1 MKKNKKSVSLK
12 NTKSFLG
19 NPPALANTTFFVPA
33 ANLNSNDGIF
43 TDLHD
48 NPSNFSSSNQD
59 PNWGFDISNKLFAQ
73 SDKKKIFS
81 DDKFKNMI
89 SYNQD
94 MYRGDLMSDY
104 YVPVENYYGV
114 EREVSPVLSEVDFPR
129 YQSDVDL
136 QPVSVGIAPV
146 DANYFA
152 PSRVYSDTFMNA
164 DVLQQA
170 QQSGSDFFQNA
181 GVSAVTRYKEG
192 DFVPRYESD
201 VDLQSVSVGRGY
213 ADGIYLPDMEVRE
226 IFRPSG
232 YEEAEKVLS
241 SRLNEYG
248 QAAPPEAIISS
259 DEELIKLIGQEEFD
273 RLVAQKY
280 GSAVLSNPEV
290 KPAVDPF
297 TDTNNVETA
306 SIQPTTV
313 EEDKKAKKSFNWL
326 PIVLVVAAV
335 GGYMYYNRKK

>member
-1 MKKNKKSVSLK
+1 MKKNKKSVSVK

-33 ANLNSNDGIF
+33 ANLNNNDGIF

-89 SYNQD
+89 NYNQD
-94 MYRGDLMSDY
+94 TYTGDLMSDY
-104 YVPVENYYGV
+104 SVPVENYYGV
-114 EREVSPVLSEVDFPR
+114 EREVSPVLSQVDYPR

-152 PSRVYSDTFMNA
+152 PSMVYRDTFMNA

-170 QQSGSDFFQNA
+170 QQSNSDFFLSRQVDSNL
-181 GVSAVTRYKEG
+181 GNS
-192 DFVPRYESD
+192 DLLSQSD
-201 VDLQSVSVGRGY
+201 VNSSNSDVSSISDSDLV
-213 ADGIYLPDMEVRE
+213 
-226 IFRPSG
+226 
-232 YEEAEKVLS
+232 
-241 SRLNEYG
+241 
-248 QAAPPEAIISS
+248 
-259 DEELIKLIGQEEFD
+259 KLISKEKFD
-273 RLVAQKY
+273 SEVSDKFQD
-280 GSAVLSNPEV
+280 AVLSNPEV

-326 PIVLVVAAV
+326 PIVLLVAAV